1 VQDRSDLLKAYLLE
15 IGVIRIRGARR
26 RRNNDDGSP
35 AGGKVDWDSEYVQQV
50 RALLN
55 LICVRCCKERGGTG
69 ARDEWLWGGSSC
81 SAAAGVRQGEGNGFG
96 AREKEGWG
104 C

>member
-1 VQDRSDLLKAYLLE
+1 MALAVRVCVVQDRSDLLKAYLLE

-50 RALLN
+50 
-55 LICVRCCKERGGTG
+55 GDG
-69 ARDEWLWGGSSC
+69 
-81 SAAAGVRQGEGNGFG
+81 Q
-96 AREKEGWG
+96 
-104 C
+104 